1 MWIYN
6 LTAQVDLDLVEEWKG
21 WLPKFIASELPTEN
35 FCQPPKLLWVRSQDT
50 GEGQSFA
57 IQLFFE
63 SARSLQV
70 FLGQSDGKIE
80 QASREKF
87 QSKVLY
93 FGSLLEELDWNS

>member
-21 WLPKFIASELPTEN
+21 WLPKFIASEFPTEN

-63 SARSLQV
+63 SARSLQL